1 MKIHWEHRD
10 ADEVEVIIRGRK
22 NSGELL
28 RILTLLETERKR
40 LCVWDEDHSTV
51 LLSPGDVVW
60 CEVVDEKV
68 FVYTARAMY
77 QTALG
82 LAELE
87 SRWESAGFF
96 RCAKS
101 AVVNLNCIQRLCSRP
116 GSRIEATLDTGERLM
131 VSRRYAPMLRER
143 LRQEKEE

>member
-68 FVYTARAMY
+68 FVYTTRAMY

-87 SRWESAGFF
+87 SRWEQAGFF

-101 AVVNLNCIQRLCSRP
+101 AVLNLAAVRRLKSCP
-116 GSRIEATLDTGERLM
+116 GGRIEAELVTGERVM
-131 VSRRYAPMLRER
+131 ISRRYAPLLRER
-143 LRQEKEE
+143 IK